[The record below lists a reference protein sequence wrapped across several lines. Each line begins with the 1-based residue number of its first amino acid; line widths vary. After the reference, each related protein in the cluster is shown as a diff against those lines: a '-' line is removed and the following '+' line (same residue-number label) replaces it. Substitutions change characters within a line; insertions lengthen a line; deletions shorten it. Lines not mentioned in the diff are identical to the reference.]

1 MCLQSQSNGG
11 LKPKLMERYRQE
23 IVQVCHSFKSE
34 LKFYCLLFSQRYGA
48 HHLIS
53 LHHLE
58 KTGLLKVQDSK
69 GFPYVKK
76 ALNLNVAVDELVSKS
91 LILP

>member
-11 LKPKLMERYRQE
+11 LKPKLMDRYRQE
-23 IVQVCHSFKSE
+23 IIQVCHLCE
-34 LKFYCLLFSQRYGA
+34 NVNTIVCFSQRYGA

-76 ALNLNVAVDELVSKS
+76 ALNLNVHVDELVSE
-91 LILP
+91 